1 MGHSGAPFFIPYF
14 QSIVT
19 ESKPQSIF
27 RPIYR
32 IEKKRN
38 MKFLTLK
45 QIKAQ
50 CRIEEDFTMEDTK
63 LTLYGDSAEQVIF
76 NICQRP
82 YEDFIET
89 YGAIPQDVVHA
100 ALMLVTA
107 SYEHNAAVSMQNLSI
122 VPYGFDMLIKPY
134 MRLTSATDGDV
145 QIVTLGS
152 DVKIAFTA
160 DLPDGLLLKDVNF
173 TLKVINMSEKEVA
186 IDVLKDDCI
195 MTDDG
200 ASYVVM
206 VDSET
211 LGIGTL
217 MLRLTVYIPDTDYQS
232 GTRKEV
238 IKINPHIRIT
248 G

>member
-1 MGHSGAPFFIPYF
+1 
-14 QSIVT
+14 
-19 ESKPQSIF
+19 
-27 RPIYR
+27 
-32 IEKKRN
+32 
-38 MKFLTLK
+38 MKFLTLE

-50 CRIEEDFTMEDTK
+50 CRIEEDFTLEDTK

-76 NICQRP
+76 NMCQRP

-100 ALMLVTA
+100 ALLLVTA
-107 SYEHNAAVSMQNLSI
+107 SYEHNAAVSMQNLSM

-134 MRLTSATDGDV
+134 MRLASVTDGDV
-145 QIVTLGS
+145 QTVTLGS

-160 DLPDGLLLKDVNF
+160 DLPDELLLKNIDF
-173 TLKVINMSEKEVA
+173 TLKVINMSEKDKDVEVA
-186 IDVLKDDCI
+186 KADCI
-195 MTDDG
+195 MTDEG
-200 ASYVVM
+200 ASYVVL
-206 VDSET
+206 VDSEE

-217 MLRLTVYIPDTDYQS
+217 MLRLTVFIPDTDYQS

-238 IKINPHIRIT
+238 IKINPHIRIA

>member
-1 MGHSGAPFFIPYF
+1 
-14 QSIVT
+14 
-19 ESKPQSIF
+19 
-27 RPIYR
+27 
-32 IEKKRN
+32 
-38 MKFLTLK
+38 MKFLTLE

-50 CRIEEDFTMEDTK
+50 CRIEEDFTLEDTK

-76 NICQRP
+76 NMCQRP

-100 ALMLVTA
+100 ALLLVTA
-107 SYEHNAAVSMQNLSI
+107 SYEHNAAVSMQNLSM

-134 MRLTSATDGDV
+134 MRLASATDGDV
-145 QIVTLGS
+145 QTVTLGS
-152 DVKIAFTA
+152 DVKIKFTA
-160 DLPDGLLLKDVNF
+160 DLPDGLLMRDVDF
-173 TLKVINMSEKEVA
+173 TLKVINMSEKDVA
-186 IDVLKDDCI
+186 VDISKDDCI
-195 MTDDG
+195 ETDEG
-200 ASYVVM
+200 KNYVAL
-206 VDSET
+206 VDSDD

-238 IKINPHIRIT
+238 IKINPHIKIA

>member
-1 MGHSGAPFFIPYF
+1 
-14 QSIVT
+14 
-19 ESKPQSIF
+19 
-27 RPIYR
+27 
-32 IEKKRN
+32 

>member
-1 MGHSGAPFFIPYF
+1 
-14 QSIVT
+14 
-19 ESKPQSIF
+19 
-27 RPIYR
+27 
-32 IEKKRN
+32 
-38 MKFLTLK
+38 MKFLDLK

-50 CRIEEDFTMEDTK
+50 LHIEPDFTLEDDN
-63 LTLYGDSAEQVIF
+63 LTRYGDSAEQVIF
-76 NICQRP
+76 NLCRRP

-100 ALMLVTA
+100 ALLLVTA
-107 SYEHNAAVSMQNLSI
+107 SYEHRSAVSMQNLSI
-122 VPYGFDMLIKPY
+122 VHYSFDTIIKPY

-145 QIVTLGS
+145 QTVTLGS

-160 DLPDGLLLKDVNF
+160 DLPDGLLLKDVDF
-173 TLKVINMSEKEVA
+173 TLKVINMSEK
-186 IDVLKDDCI
+186 DVDADFVKADCI
-195 MTDDG
+195 MTDEG
-200 ASYVVM
+200 ASYVVL
-206 VDSET
+206 VDSEE

-232 GTRKEV
+232 GNRKEV

>member
-1 MGHSGAPFFIPYF
+1 
-14 QSIVT
+14 
-19 ESKPQSIF
+19 
-27 RPIYR
+27 
-32 IEKKRN
+32 
-38 MKFLTLK
+38 MKFLTLE

-50 CRIEEDFTMEDTK
+50 CRIEEDFTLEDTK
-63 LTLYGDSAEQVIF
+63 LTLYGDSAEQVVF
-76 NICQRP
+76 NMCQRP

-100 ALMLVTA
+100 ALLLVTA
-107 SYEHNAAVSMQNLSI
+107 SYEHNAAVSMQNLSM

-134 MRLTSATDGDV
+134 MRLTSATDGDM
-145 QIVTLGS
+145 QAVTLGS

-160 DLPDGLLLKDVNF
+160 DLPDGLLLKDVEF
-173 TLKVINMSEKEVA
+173 SVKVINMSEKDKA
-186 IDVLKDDCI
+186 IDVPKADCI
-195 MTDDG
+195 MTDEG
-200 ASYVVM
+200 ASYVVL
-206 VDSET
+206 VDSEE

-217 MLRLTVYIPDTDYQS
+217 MLRLTVFIPDTDYQS

>member
-1 MGHSGAPFFIPYF
+1 
-14 QSIVT
+14 
-19 ESKPQSIF
+19 
-27 RPIYR
+27 
-32 IEKKRN
+32 

-76 NICQRP
+76 NMCQRP

-100 ALMLVTA
+100 ALLLVTA
-107 SYEHNAAVSMQNLSI
+107 SYEHNAAVSMQNLSM
-122 VPYGFDMLIKPY
+122 VPYGFDMLVKPY
-134 MRLTSATDGDV
+134 MRLASATDGDV
-145 QIVTLGS
+145 QTVTLGS
-152 DVKIAFTA
+152 DVKIEFTA
-160 DLPDGLLLKDVNF
+160 DLPDDLMLKDVDF
-173 TLKVINMSEKEVA
+173 TVKVINMSEKDKNVEVP
-186 IDVLKDDCI
+186 KDDCI
-195 MTDDG
+195 MIDEG
-200 ASYVVM
+200 ASYVVL

-211 LGIGTL
+211 LGIGML

>member
-1 MGHSGAPFFIPYF
+1 
-14 QSIVT
+14 
-19 ESKPQSIF
+19 
-27 RPIYR
+27 
-32 IEKKRN
+32 

-50 CRIEEDFTMEDTK
+50 CRIEEDFTLEDTK
-63 LTLYGDSAEQVIF
+63 LTLYGDSAEQAIF
-76 NICQRP
+76 NMCQRP

-100 ALMLVTA
+100 ALLLVTA
-107 SYEHNAAVSMQNLSI
+107 SYEHNAAVSMQNLSM

-145 QIVTLGS
+145 QTVTLGS
-152 DVKIAFTA
+152 DVKIEFAA
-160 DLPDGLLLKDVNF
+160 DLPDGLLLKDVDF
-173 TLKVINMSEKEVA
+173 TVKVINMSEKDKYVEVPKA
-186 IDVLKDDCI
+186 DCI
-195 MTDDG
+195 MIGDG
-200 ASYVVM
+200 ASYVVL

-211 LGIGTL
+211 FGIGML
-217 MLRLTVYIPDTDYQS
+217 MLRLTVFIPDTDYQI

-248 G
+248 

>member
-1 MGHSGAPFFIPYF
+1 
-14 QSIVT
+14 
-19 ESKPQSIF
+19 
-27 RPIYR
+27 
-32 IEKKRN
+32 
-38 MKFLTLK
+38 MKFLTLE

-50 CRIEEDFTMEDTK
+50 CRIEEDFTLEDSK

-76 NICQRP
+76 NMCQRP

-89 YGAIPQDVVHA
+89 YGEIPKDVVHA
-100 ALMLVTA
+100 ALLLVTA
-107 SYEHNAAVSMQNLSI
+107 SYEYRSAVSMQNLSI
-122 VPYGFDMLIKPY
+122 VHYSFDTLIKSY

-145 QIVTLGS
+145 QTVTLGS

-160 DLPDGLLLKDVNF
+160 DLPDGLLLKDVDF
-173 TLKVINMSEKEVA
+173 TVKVINMSEK
-186 IDVLKDDCI
+186 DVDADFVKADCI
-195 MTDDG
+195 MTDEG
-200 ASYVVM
+200 ASYVVL

-238 IKINPHIRIT
+238 IKINPHIKIA

>member
-1 MGHSGAPFFIPYF
+1 
-14 QSIVT
+14 
-19 ESKPQSIF
+19 
-27 RPIYR
+27 
-32 IEKKRN
+32 

-50 CRIEEDFTMEDTK
+50 LHIEPDFTLEDDNLK
-63 LTLYGDSAEQVIF
+63 LYGDSAEQVIF
-76 NICQRP
+76 NLCRRP

-89 YGAIPQDVVHA
+89 YGEIPKDVVHA
-100 ALMLVTA
+100 ALLLVTA
-107 SYEHNAAVSMQNLSI
+107 SYEHRSAVSMQNLSI
-122 VPYGFDMLIKPY
+122 VHYSFDTLIKPY

-145 QIVTLGS
+145 QTVTLGS

-160 DLPDGLLLKDVNF
+160 DLPEGLLLKDVDF
-173 TLKVINMSEKEVA
+173 TLKVINMSEK
-186 IDVLKDDCI
+186 DVDADFVKADCI
-195 MTDDG
+195 MTDEG
-200 ASYVVM
+200 ASYVVL

-217 MLRLTVYIPDTDYQS
+217 MLRLTVFIPDTDYQS

-238 IKINPHIRIT
+238 IKINPYIRIA

>member
-1 MGHSGAPFFIPYF
+1 
-14 QSIVT
+14 
-19 ESKPQSIF
+19 
-27 RPIYR
+27 
-32 IEKKRN
+32 

-50 CRIEEDFTMEDTK
+50 LHIEPDFILEDDN

-76 NICQRP
+76 NMCQRP

-89 YGAIPQDVVHA
+89 YGEIPKDVVHA
-100 ALMLVTA
+100 ALLLVTA
-107 SYEHNAAVSMQNLSI
+107 SYEHRSAVSMQNLSI
-122 VPYGFDMLIKPY
+122 VHYSFDMQIKPY

-145 QIVTLGS
+145 QTVTLGS

-160 DLPDGLLLKDVNF
+160 ELPDGLLLKDVDF
-173 TLKVINMSEKEVA
+173 TLKVINMSEKDKDIEVPKA
-186 IDVLKDDCI
+186 DCI

-200 ASYVVM
+200 ASYVVL

-217 MLRLTVYIPDTDYQS
+217 MLRLTVFIPDTDYQS

-238 IKINPHIRIT
+238 IKINPHIAIK

>member
-1 MGHSGAPFFIPYF
+1 
-14 QSIVT
+14 
-19 ESKPQSIF
+19 
-27 RPIYR
+27 
-32 IEKKRN
+32 
-38 MKFLTLK
+38 MKFLTLE

-63 LTLYGDSAEQVIF
+63 LTLYGDSAEQVVF
-76 NICQRP
+76 NYCRRQ
-82 YEDFIET
+82 YEDFISE

-100 ALMLVTA
+100 ALLLVTA
-107 SYEHNAAVSMQNLSI
+107 SYEHNAAVSMQNLSM

-134 MRLTSATDGDV
+134 MRLTSATDGDM
-145 QIVTLGS
+145 QTVTLGS

-160 DLPDGLLLKDVNF
+160 DLTDGLLLKDVDF
-173 TLKVINMSEKEVA
+173 TLKVINMSEKDKDVEVPKA
-186 IDVLKDDCI
+186 DCI
-195 MTDDG
+195 MIDDG
-200 ASYVVM
+200 AAYVVL
-206 VDSET
+206 VDSEE

-217 MLRLTVYIPDTDYQS
+217 MLRLTVFIPDTDYQS

>member
-1 MGHSGAPFFIPYF
+1 
-14 QSIVT
+14 
-19 ESKPQSIF
+19 
-27 RPIYR
+27 
-32 IEKKRN
+32 
-38 MKFLTLK
+38 MKFLTLE

-50 CRIEEDFTMEDTK
+50 CRIEEDFTLEDTK

-76 NICQRP
+76 NMCRRP

-100 ALMLVTA
+100 ALLLVTA
-107 SYEHNAAVSMQNLSI
+107 SYEHNAAVSMQNLSM
-122 VPYGFDMLIKPY
+122 VPCGFDLLIKPY

-145 QIVTLGS
+145 QTITLGS

-160 DLPDGLLLKDVNF
+160 DLPDGLLLKDIDF
-173 TLKVINMSEKEVA
+173 TVKVVNMSEKNVAVEVA
-186 IDVLKDDCI
+186 KADCI
-195 MTDDG
+195 MTDEG
-200 ASYVVM
+200 ASYVVL
-206 VDSET
+206 VDSDD

-238 IKINPHIRIT
+238 IKINPHIKIV

>member
-1 MGHSGAPFFIPYF
+1 
-14 QSIVT
+14 
-19 ESKPQSIF
+19 
-27 RPIYR
+27 
-32 IEKKRN
+32 

-50 CRIEEDFTMEDTK
+50 CRIEEDFTLEDTK
-63 LTLYGDSAEQVIF
+63 LTLYGDSAEQVVF
-76 NICQRP
+76 NYCRRQ
-82 YEDFIET
+82 YEDFISE

-100 ALMLVTA
+100 ALLLVTA
-107 SYEHNAAVSMQNLSI
+107 SYEHHAAVSMQNLSM

-145 QIVTLGS
+145 QAVTLGS

-160 DLPDGLLLKDVNF
+160 DLPDGLLLKDVEF
-173 TLKVINMSEKEVA
+173 SVKVINMSEKDKA
-186 IDVLKDDCI
+186 IDVPKADCI
-195 MTDDG
+195 MTDEG
-200 ASYVVM
+200 ASYVVL
-206 VDSET
+206 VDSEE

-232 GTRKEV
+232 GTRKEI